1 MSMGKD
7 GHGSIISILKKQN
20 INTKN
25 STKAELIGAYNAMPQ
40 MLWTRYLLEAQGYG
54 IDENILYQYNMS
66 ALLLENNGN
75 KSSTKNMKHI
85 NVRYY
90 CIKDQVENGDVVIEH
105 CPTENILGGHFKN
118 PLQGAQ
124 L

>member
-1 MSMGKD
+1 
-7 GHGSIISILKKQN
+7 
-20 INTKN
+20 
-25 STKAELIGAYNAMPQ
+25 
-40 MLWTRYLLEAQGYG
+40 
-54 IDENILYQYNMS
+54 
-66 ALLLENNGN
+66 
-75 KSSTKNMKHI
+75 MKHI